1 MGRSFTPN
9 ARRVSAP
16 EYSETFWGS
25 DSVHLLPAIDIRNGR
40 CVRLL
45 KGDFDQE
52 TRYDVDPVELACSY
66 AALGANWL
74 HVVDLDG
81 AAQGE
86 PVNLELIESMRDS
99 AEVRVQVGGGVRDRA
114 SLEQAL
120 EVASRIVI
128 GSLAVTDPTV
138 LDAWIEEFGADRFTL
153 AFDVRIE
160 DDADPLITTH
170 GWQRDTATTLWDA
183 LARYTPLGIRHVQCT
198 DVGRDGAMLGPNFEL
213 YAACMERWPD
223 IEFQASGGVR
233 DAHDL
238 DKLRELGIPRAVA
251 GKSLLEGRITDAEIR
266 SFLPSE

>member
-1 MGRSFTPN
+1 M
-9 ARRVSAP
+9 
-16 EYSETFWGS
+16 
-25 DSVHLLPAIDIRNGR
+25 HLLPAIDIRDGR

-86 PVNLELIESMRDS
+86 PVNLDLIESMRD
-99 AEVRVQVGGGVRDRA
+99 AAGVRVQVGGGVRNRVNLERA
-114 SLEQAL
+114 LR
-120 EVASRIVI
+120 VANRIVI
-128 GSLAVTDPTV
+128 GSLAVTDAA
-138 LDAWIEEFGADRFTL
+138 LLEAWFEEFGPDRFTL
-153 AFDVRIE
+153 AFDVRI
-160 DDADPLITTH
+160 DGDAEPLITTH

-183 LARYTPLGIRHVQCT
+183 LASYESLGIQHVLCT
-198 DVGRDGAMLGPNFEL
+198 DVGRDGAMQGPNFEL
-213 YAACMERWPD
+213 YEACIARWPA

-233 DAHDL
+233 DARDL
-238 DKLRELGIPRAVA
+238 ERLRALGMPRAVA
-251 GKSLLEGRITDAEIR
+251 GKSLLEGRLSDAEIR

>member
-1 MGRSFTPN
+1 M
-9 ARRVSAP
+9 
-16 EYSETFWGS
+16 
-25 DSVHLLPAIDIRNGR
+25 HLLPAIDIRGGR

-52 TRYDVDPVELACSY
+52 TRYDVDPVRLACHY

-86 PVNLELIESMRDS
+86 PVNLDLIASMRD
-99 AEVRVQVGGGVRDRA
+99 AAGVCVQVGGGVRDRA
-114 SLEQAL
+114 SLERAL
-120 EVASRIVI
+120 RVANRVVI

-138 LDAWIEEFGADRFTL
+138 LDAWFEEFGADRFTL

-160 DDADPLITTH
+160 ENAEPMITTH
-170 GWQRDTATTLWDA
+170 GWQRDTTTTLWDA
-183 LARYTPLGIRHVQCT
+183 LARYAPLGIQHVLCT
-198 DVGRDGAMLGPNFEL
+198 DVGCDGAMQGPNFDL
-213 YAACMERWPD
+213 YAACIERWPA

-233 DAHDL
+233 DARDL
-238 DKLRELGIPRAVA
+238 EKLRTLGIPRAVA
-251 GKSLLEGRITDAEIR
+251 GKSLLEGRLSDAEIR